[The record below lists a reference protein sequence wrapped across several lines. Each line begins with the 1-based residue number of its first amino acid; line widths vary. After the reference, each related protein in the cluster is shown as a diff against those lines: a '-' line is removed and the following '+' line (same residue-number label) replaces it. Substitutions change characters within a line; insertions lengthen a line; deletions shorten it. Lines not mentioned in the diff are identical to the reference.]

1 MRSSQIQL
9 NEELMMRP
17 ELDGMEY
24 LNMECPSNTGIRLNA
39 NAGQASTRTTHLSTM
54 PHGKTGRSGIGEA
67 KANRSRYTSPMEGS
81 SCLSLL
87 L

>member
-1 MRSSQIQL
+1 MRSSQIRL

-17 ELDGMEY
+17 ELDGMEC
-24 LNMECPSNTGIRLNA
+24 LDMECPSNTGIRLKGI
-39 NAGQASTRTTHLSTM
+39 AGQASTRTTHLSTM
-54 PHGKTGRSGIGEA
+54 RHGKTGRSGIREA
-67 KANRSRYTSPMEGS
+67 KANLNRYTFPMEGS